1 MLLTRKK
8 SKVVKAAL
16 EEWQAEGLLGA
27 DQAEELRSSIEPV
40 WIDWKRLARI
50 STRISVVCI
59 IVAVFSL
66 IADEAIAELLES
78 LMNMSA
84 AAGMVLLSLIAAGF
98 FWWGVR
104 RRSEYPEKVYT
115 TELIFLFGV
124 LAVAGAIICLGVVM
138 SSGSENFT
146 PLLLL
151 AALVYGILG
160 FLIPSVLVWV
170 FALGCLGGWLGAVT
184 GYVSGWGAYYMGMN
198 YPLRFVVFGAGLTGL
213 GYGLIGS
220 ERFQVLE
227 CTTRVMGFL
236 YLFIAL
242 WIMSIFG
249 NYGDMDNW
257 YEAPKYELFHW
268 VFIFGAVAIGT
279 IYLGLRR
286 DDRLARGFGT
296 TFLFINLY
304 TRFFEYFW
312 APMHKAV
319 FFSILAASFWL
330 VGSKA
335 ERIWNLG
342 TVSSRAGNNPEPPPD
357 SSSSESQSREPSVHD
372 LEL

>member
-16 EEWQAEGLLGA
+16 EEWQAEGLLDA

-50 STRISVVCI
+50 SIRISIVCI
-59 IVAVFSL
+59 IIAVFSL

-78 LMNMSA
+78 LMDMSA

-124 LAVAGAIICLGVVM
+124 LAIAGAIICLGVVM

-146 PLLLL
+146 PLILL

-268 VFIFGAVAIGT
+268 VFIFGAVAIGA
-279 IYLGLRR
+279 IYIGLRR

-312 APMHKAV
+312 APMHKAI
-319 FFSILAASFWL
+319 FFSFLAASFWL
-330 VGSKA
+330 IGSKA
-335 ERIWNLG
+335 ERIWNMG
-342 TVSSRAGNNPEPPPD
+342 VGSSRTERTEELPSEASSPE
-357 SSSSESQSREPSVHD
+357 SEPREPSVHD